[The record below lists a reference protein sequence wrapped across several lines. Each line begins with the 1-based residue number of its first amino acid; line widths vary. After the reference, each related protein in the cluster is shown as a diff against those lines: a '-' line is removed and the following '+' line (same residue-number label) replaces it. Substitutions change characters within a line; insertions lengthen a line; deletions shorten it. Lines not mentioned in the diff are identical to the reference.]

1 MRPGDRGGRAFA
13 LLVDV
18 SDGSAVDRMMRAV
31 VERAGRLDIRVNNA
45 GIVGRIGALET
56 GEEDWDA
63 MMPVNAKGVFLC
75 ARRAAAE
82 VCPRGGSDRQT
93 WRPRRAPA
101 PRG

>member
-45 GIVGRIGALET
+45 GIVLET
-56 GEEDWDA
+56 GEEDCDA

-93 WRPRRAPA
+93 WRPGRAPA